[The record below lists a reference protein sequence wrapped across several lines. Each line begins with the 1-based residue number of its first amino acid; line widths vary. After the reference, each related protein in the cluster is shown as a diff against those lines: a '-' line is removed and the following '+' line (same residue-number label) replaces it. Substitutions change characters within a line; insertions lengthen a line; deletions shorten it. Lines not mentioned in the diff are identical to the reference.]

1 MEEAEEL
8 ILKEYN
14 GSQLPDVY
22 KGYWKSRFREYS
34 VMSNLDVKSDSSDHW
49 EKLVSQLRYKINA
62 FNKNSK
68 SPKTTIVSPTESP
81 GSSST
86 KDQKKIDSSIPIKV
100 NYTLSRTEKQ
110 NWRLSSGTFVE
121 DQMLRLIEKT
131 LYEHPVHSLILDPT
145 ENFWKSYFSD
155 DELMEIRCHN
165 IKLLP
170 NLTEE
175 MKTFFQQFELNN
187 KTALD
192 FYEVADYT
200 KAHPVN
206 EFDKKWNDQLVIDD
220 CSEADLLHSVWE
232 FVYKLYK
239 QKNVKAKL
247 GERVSKSVS
256 VARNSDRAVEAV
268 ERRPRKIVGAK
279 LDILFRS
286 GLNELGSCEIGKHD
300 VEENDDKYI
309 NDGLLKL
316 PKALRDILASHIR
329 LNDDKRN
336 KLVSVGYLMMGIYR
350 LSMELVIMDVPEGK
364 HVTRITK
371 TKKFPFPEAMDSFSV
386 DFLSLLEL
394 AWKGREMMIENL
406 AVLYG
411 KKRKVAQL
419 MTDEDDVHFLFGSRF
434 KYTTRGK
441 LYGSLAKM
449 VGNPVLQRHKE
460 TIMFN

>member
-1 MEEAEEL
+1 MEKNEDITWSNFLREAEEL

-110 NWRLSSGTFVE
+110 NVINYLKNCENKNKWRLSSGTFVE

-206 EFDKKWNDQLVIDD
+206 EFDKKWVKESIKSA
-220 CSEADLLHSVWE
+220 CDL
-232 FVYKLYK
+232 F
-239 QKNVKAKL
+239 
-247 GERVSKSVS
+247 
-256 VARNSDRAVEAV
+256 
-268 ERRPRKIVGAK
+268 
-279 LDILFRS
+279 FR
-286 GLNELGSCEIGKHD
+286 E
-300 VEENDDKYI
+300 
-309 NDGLLKL
+309 
-316 PKALRDILASHIR
+316 
-329 LNDDKRN
+329 
-336 KLVSVGYLMMGIYR
+336 
-350 LSMELVIMDVPEGK
+350 
-364 HVTRITK
+364 
-371 TKKFPFPEAMDSFSV
+371 
-386 DFLSLLEL
+386 
-394 AWKGREMMIENL
+394 
-406 AVLYG
+406 
-411 KKRKVAQL
+411 
-419 MTDEDDVHFLFGSRF
+419 
-434 KYTTRGK
+434 
-441 LYGSLAKM
+441 
-449 VGNPVLQRHKE
+449 
-460 TIMFN
+460 